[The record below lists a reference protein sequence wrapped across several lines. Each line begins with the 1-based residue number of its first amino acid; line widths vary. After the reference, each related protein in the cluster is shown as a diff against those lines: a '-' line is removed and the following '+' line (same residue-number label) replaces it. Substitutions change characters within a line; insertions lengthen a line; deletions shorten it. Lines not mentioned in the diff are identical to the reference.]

1 MKSCIISILFLSA
14 SLSAAAVSGSAADI
28 RRCVAVSL
36 QGDSVAADITDS
48 AGAAAVDTTVYTIY
62 DRRIYRYRNMW
73 NSLIPTQFITQFAGN
88 MGMLSVGVGWDYG
101 RRSQF
106 ETNLLVGYLPKF
118 HSSSAKI
125 TMTLKQNFVPWRL
138 PVGSDFHF
146 EPLSCGIYFNTVFGQ
161 EFWSKQP
168 KRYPDKYYPFLSTKV
183 RINVFAGQRFSVIV
197 PHNRRKFIKS
207 LTAFYEVNTCDLY
220 VRAMVQDSNVSLWDA
235 ISLSLGLKFQLL

>member
-28 RRCVAVSL
+28 RSSVAVSL

-118 HSSSAKI
+118 HSSRAKI

-146 EPLSCGIYFNTVFGQ
+146 EPLSCGIYFTRCSARSSGA
-161 EFWSKQP
+161 SSP
-168 KRYPDKYYPFLSTKV
+168 SGIPTSIIRSC
-183 RINVFAGQRFSVIV
+183 
-197 PHNRRKFIKS
+197 RR
-207 LTAFYEVNTCDLY
+207 
-220 VRAMVQDSNVSLWDA
+220 R
-235 ISLSLGLKFQLL
+235 